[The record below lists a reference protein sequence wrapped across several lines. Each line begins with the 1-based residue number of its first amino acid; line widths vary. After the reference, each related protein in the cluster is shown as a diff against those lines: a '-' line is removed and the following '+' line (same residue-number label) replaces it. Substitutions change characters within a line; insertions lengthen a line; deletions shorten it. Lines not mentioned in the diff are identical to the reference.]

1 VTRPRR
7 LASLAAAVGLALAAA
22 WSGAG
27 PASAIGPLRLE
38 LPPNQPDVYVYDLA
52 GIWTEATKAEAQ
64 DIAAGIRAR
73 TQAVVVVV
81 SWPSGLGSV
90 STGTARQDAISIM
103 DAWGVGRA
111 GVNDGLVVIFDMDT
125 TNRHGQVYLY
135 AGEGY
140 LKSYL
145 SGSEAAGIV
154 DGDMLPKAK
163 DGDLDGALIA
173 GLKHVDRV
181 TQVGGNPERAFQA
194 VVQVVLQVL
203 VIAVALL
210 LFARFLWVWLQRG
223 RDAEVPLID
232 DSVLLPAPPPE
243 LTPALATVL
252 RKDGVDREAFTTGL
266 VDLGHRGLLTFREA
280 EDSSD
285 HVDLV
290 VPDAPLADDASRIA
304 RERPLGM
311 AETALVASV
320 RTAAGGDGT
329 ITWDT
334 LKQGKGAT
342 FYERFK
348 KDLGKAAAASGWFR
362 DDPNRLTGRW
372 AGIGATMAFAPLV
385 LFGVAACVSGDTPEG
400 WGYLLGPTVVLIVLG
415 IVIAIGSRFLA
426 ARTVDG
432 AQTLAMALAYRN
444 TLRWEMQNAPTIDQ
458 AVEKTKSRL
467 PWITTPDLLMVW
479 AVALGLKSDVDRL
492 IQATF
497 AQAQSTGGMYWAPLW
512 YVGSTPGSTPSV
524 SGLTGMVGAI
534 GTVGTTVSSSSGG
547 GFGGGGSG
555 GGGGAGGGF

>member
-1 VTRPRR
+1 MIRVRR
-7 LASLAAAVGLALAAA
+7 LASVAAAAALALAVVLPAA
-22 WSGAG
+22 AL
-27 PASAIGPLRLE
+27 GPLRLE
-38 LPPNQPDVYVYDLA
+38 LPPNQPNVYVYDLA
-52 GIWTEATKAEAQ
+52 GIWTDATEAKAQ

-90 STGTARQDAISIM
+90 DTGTARADAIAIM

-140 LKSYL
+140 LNSYL
-145 SGSEAAGIV
+145 SESEAAGIV

-173 GLKHVDRV
+173 GLEHVDRV
-181 TQVGGNPERAFQA
+181 TQVGGNPERAFKA
-194 VVQVVLQVL
+194 VLQVVLQVL
-203 VIAVALL
+203 VIGIALL
-210 LFARFLWVWLQRG
+210 LFARFLWVWWQRG
-223 RDAEVPLID
+223 RDAQVPLID

-243 LTPALATVL
+243 LTPAIATVL

-266 VDLGHRGLLTFREA
+266 VDLGHRGLVTFRAA
-280 EDSSD
+280 EDSES

-290 VPDAPLADDASRIA
+290 VPDAPLVDDASRIA
-304 RERPLGM
+304 RERPLGT
-311 AETALVASV
+311 AETRLVASV
-320 RTAAGGDGT
+320 RAAAGGDGVV
-329 ITWDT
+329 TWDT

-342 FYERFK
+342 LYEGFK

-362 DDPNRLTGRW
+362 DDPNRLTSRW
-372 AGIGATMAFAPLV
+372 AAIGAVMAFAPLV
-385 LFGVAACVSGDTPEG
+385 LFGIAACVSGDTPEG

-415 IVIAIGSRFLA
+415 IVIAVAARFLA
-426 ARTVDG
+426 ARTADG

-444 TLRWEMQNAPTIDQ
+444 TLRWELQNAPTIDQ

-467 PWITTPDLLMVW
+467 PWISTPDLLTVW
-479 AVALGLKSDVDRL
+479 AVALGLKSEIDAL
-492 IQATF
+492 IKATF
-497 AQAQSTGGMYWAPLW
+497 EQAQSTGGMYWAPLW
-512 YVGSTPGSTPSV
+512 YIGSSGSTPSV

-547 GFGGGGSG
+547 
-555 GGGGAGGGF
+555 